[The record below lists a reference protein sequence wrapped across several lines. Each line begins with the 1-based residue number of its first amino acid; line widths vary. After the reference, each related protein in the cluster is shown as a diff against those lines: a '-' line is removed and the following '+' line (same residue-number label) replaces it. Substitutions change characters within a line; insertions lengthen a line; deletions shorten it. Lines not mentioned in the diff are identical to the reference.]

1 MNTITLRPHQ
11 LEAIADEQRIRRE
24 DPAVKNV
31 LLVLPTGAG
40 KSLTVADYALKN
52 YVENKVCIVFAH
64 RDVLISQLS
73 EALCRTGVHHSFICS
88 NKAKLEITNR
98 NLIKYGNSFYDETS
112 TVIISSNPTFSAR
125 LKKGSIPQ
133 SLLSRVNHW
142 IQDEA
147 HHTIRDSVIFG
158 SCVAA
163 LPNAIGL
170 GVTATPKRNDKKG
183 LGRHADGYFDA
194 MSVTTNMWK
203 LIVAGMLSPY
213 KVYVPPSGGADR
225 KGIKTTASGEV
236 DQKDAANR
244 VNKIEVTGNAVN
256 HYLAVSRGKPAI
268 TFCQNIDHARA
279 VAIEFNNAGISSKVV
294 SSKDS
299 LAHREQAMREFENGS
314 LLNLVNVD
322 LLGEGYDCPAVTTVI
337 MLRITKSYSLFKQQF
352 GRMLRNAEGKTHG
365 ILLDHVGNVN
375 YMRIEHGLDY
385 IHDDPE
391 WTLDRDSKRKKNDDG
406 VKLETWV
413 RCKRLL
419 PQPCGAEFKESEKQ
433 CPECGWSETDAD
445 RVQRITELQNS
456 DEELVE
462 LGMDIVDALIK
473 ERARIDQPVEQF
485 ARSVANLP
493 TPARMGALNRH
504 AHRLHAQVLLRD
516 VIQKW
521 CAKTAVEKNYPKK
534 LVQREFQRVFGTDI
548 LNAQLL
554 GEREANELNEKIKLV
569 I

>member
-1 MNTITLRPHQ
+1 MNTVTLRPHQ
-11 LEAIADEQRIRRE
+11 NTAYNDEQRIRQE
-24 DPAVKNV
+24 NPTFKNV
-31 LLVLPTGAG
+31 LTVLPTGAG
-40 KSLTVADYALKN
+40 KSLLVAHYALKN
-52 YVENKVCIVFAH
+52 YQQRKVCIVFAH

-73 EALCRTGVHHSFICS
+73 EALCRTGVYHSFICS
-88 NKAKLEITNR
+88 NKARLEITNS
-98 NLIKYGNSFYDETS
+98 NLEQFGNSFYDETS
-112 TVIISSNPTFSAR
+112 TVIVSSNPTFSAR
-125 LKKGSIPQ
+125 LKKGLIPQ
-133 SLLSRVNHW
+133 SLLNKVDHW

-147 HHTIRDSVIFG
+147 HHTIRDSIIFG

-163 LPNAIGL
+163 LSNAIGL

-183 LGRHADGYFDA
+183 LGRTSDGFFDA

-203 LIVAGMLSPY
+203 LIVDGMLSPY
-213 KVYVPPSGGADR
+213 KVYIPPENKVDR
-225 KGIKTTASGEV
+225 KKVKTTASGEV
-236 DQKDAANR
+236 NQGDASKEVNR
-244 VNKIEVTGNAVN
+244 IEVTGNAVT

-268 TFCQNIDHARA
+268 TFCQNIDHANA
-279 VAIEFNNAGISSKVV
+279 VAAEFNTAGVSSKVV
-294 SSKDS
+294 SSKHTPDY
-299 LAHREQAMREFENGS
+299 RKQAMKEFENGTI
-314 LLNLVNVD
+314 LNLVNVD

-352 GRMLRNAEGKTHG
+352 GRMLRNADGKTHG

-391 WTLDRDSKRKKNDDG
+391 WSLERETKRKKNDDG
-406 VKLETWV
+406 VKTDPWV

-419 PQPCGAEFKESEKQ
+419 PQPCGAEFKESEKR
-433 CPECGWSETDAD
+433 CGECGWSESDNE

-456 DEELVE
+456 DDELVE

-473 ERARIDQPVEQF
+473 ERQRIDQPVEQF
-485 ARSVANLP
+485 AKTVANLP
-493 TPARMGALNRH
+493 RNARLGALNRH
-504 AHRLHAQVLLRD
+504 AHRLHAQTLLRD

-521 CAKTAVEKNYPKK
+521 CVRTGVEKNYTKK
-534 LVQREFQRVFGTDI
+534 LVQREFQRVFGINI